1 MRTDIAL
8 MTLAEYSAMDESDE
22 EAYVTEL
29 VRGVL
34 VKEPR
39 PVRPHG
45 RYQIRLGAALDN
57 WARGVGAEVTA
68 ESGYVL
74 FQDPPTLRG
83 PDIGVVVAPRSRE
96 EEPPGWTRGAPDVA
110 VEILS
115 PSDTSTAIHA
125 KTLDY
130 LEAGARLV
138 WIVDPAARTV
148 TVYRPDGSARV
159 LRAHETLEG
168 ERILDG
174 FSLPLLELFR
184 DA

>member
-1 MRTDIAL
+1 MRLDTAL
-8 MTLAEYSAMDESDE
+8 MTLAEYAAMDEPDD
-22 EAYVTEL
+22 AYVTEL

-45 RYQIRLGAALDN
+45 RYQIRLGAALEN
-57 WARGVGAEVTA
+57 WAKGAGAEVTA
-68 ESGYVL
+68 ESGYL
-74 FQDPPTLRG
+74 LSEDPPTLRG
-83 PDIGVVVAPRSRE
+83 PDVGVVLRPSSRA

-110 VEILS
+110 IEILS
-115 PSDTSTAIHA
+115 PSDTSTAVHA

-138 WIVDPAARTV
+138 WIVDPGARTV

-159 LRAHETLEG
+159 LREHETLEG
-168 ERILDG
+168 EGILDG
-174 FSLPLLELFR
+174 FALRLPELFR
-184 DA
+184 DG